1 MDMISN
7 TTFADLTGC
16 GAQCSFAQ
24 SVLAPSSCF
33 PNLIYAGNRTDADT
47 CLDPSFTKKP
57 DSYDVGACKNV
68 PWKATTGW
76 TLVPPTSIAVSVQTR
91 LAHGE
96 FLFFSVFIK
105 VLQKKGAKRKK
116 N

>member
-24 SVLAPSSCF
+24 SVLAPSPCF
-33 PNLIYAGNRTDADT
+33 PNLVYAGNRTDADT

-68 PWKATTGW
+68 PWNATTGW
-76 TLVPPTSIAVSVQTR
+76 TLVPPTSIDSSQIPCKPDWLTVSFFFFQ
-91 LAHGE
+91 
-96 FLFFSVFIK
+96 FL
-105 VLQKKGAKRKK
+105 
-116 N
+116 